1 MPTFP
6 TLSACMGHWDCW
18 QASVAMLAAR
28 GLTRLLLYFW
38 ASEIYRER
46 HPGTPQ
52 TAEAIYGWC
61 CRIVANADPLASTA
75 LASLPV
81 LGPYEYAETHAVLAA
96 IVMVVTL
103 CVLAAAAYLK
113 VMVEKDDGTCSE
125 EARSSKDELHLPD
138 INGTRPPFPTV
149 SSCLAHWGSR
159 EAWVAT
165 LVARGSAA
173 AVLLGLRNLPAA
185 AAGDT
190 RASAGDL
197 RLVLRDSGLR
207 RSRGGHCA
215 GLLADL
221 WALRVQGGPRCA
233 GGYCHGGD
241 AVHSFSSDL
250 P

>member
-1 MPTFP
+1 MILEASWILRYFWCVEDARSSKDQPLLTQIKGTMPTFP

-113 VMVEKDDGTCSE
+113 VMVEKDDGT
-125 EARSSKDELHLPD
+125 
-138 INGTRPPFPTV
+138 TRPPFPTV
-149 SSCLAHWGSR
+149 SSCLAHWGTR
-159 EAWVAT
+159 EAWVAA
-165 LVARGSAA
+165 LVARGLTR
-173 AVLLGLRNLPAA
+173 LLLYFWASEIYRLQQPGIPEPAQHID
-185 AAGDT
+185 G
-190 RASAGDL
+190 
-197 RLVLRDSGLR
+197 
-207 RSRGGHCA
+207 
-215 GLLADL
+215 
-221 WALRVQGGPRCA
+221 
-233 GGYCHGGD
+233 
-241 AVHSFSSDL
+241 
-250 P
+250 